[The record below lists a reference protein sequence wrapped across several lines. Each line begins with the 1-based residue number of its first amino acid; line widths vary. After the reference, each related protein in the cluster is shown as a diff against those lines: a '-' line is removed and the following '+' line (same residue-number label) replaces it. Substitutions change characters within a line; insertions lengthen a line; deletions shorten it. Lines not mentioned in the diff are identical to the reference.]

1 MSDWAR
7 GVAGGILLLANFVA
21 ILALAASPYFGFLT
35 AFIISGALTYL
46 VILIHELGHAG
57 AVWWLRGRVLIL
69 AVGPLAARFHPFSL
83 GGTPELA
90 QDDREL
96 GGFVVSTFDGAE
108 TTRKDI
114 IVAIA
119 GPLANL
125 ASAALIGVALPA
137 LTPGHVP
144 AADPTL
150 IAVEQSVPSNA
161 PYQVALPTDADVQRA
176 LRAER
181 AREIKGLWT
190 PLVSALL
197 LLSGAAGIANLIP
210 FRGSDGDHI
219 RRALRDMGEVRRYR
233 RRRDAG

>member
-1 MSDWAR
+1 VNNWVR
-7 GVAGGILLLANFVA
+7 GVAGSIYLLANFVA
-21 ILALAASPYFGFLT
+21 ILALAASPYFGFLA
-35 AFIISGALTYL
+35 AFVVSSALTYL

-69 AVGPLAARFHPFSL
+69 AVGPVAARFHPFSL
-83 GGTPELA
+83 GRTPELA
-90 QDDREL
+90 QDDREV
-96 GGFVVSTFDGAE
+96 GGFVFSTFDGAE

-114 IVAIA
+114 IVAVA

-125 ASAALIGVALPA
+125 AFAALIGFALLA
-137 LTPGHVP
+137 LAPGKAP
-144 AADPTL
+144 KARPTL
-150 IAVEQSVPSNA
+150 IVAEKSVPSDA
-161 PYQVALPTDADVQRA
+161 PYQVALPTDADVERA

-181 AREIKGLWT
+181 AKKIKGLWT

-219 RRALRDMGEVRRYR
+219 RRALCDMREVRRYR